1 MALIDLKSNL
11 SWYSSN
17 GKPAGYRP
25 NADQAST
32 RFVNNE
38 DLTVSAQPRGFD
50 NNGAA
55 STFIPRVSKNDFIV
69 DDNSYSNRGTAS
81 RKAQLGNGTKFP
93 IGPLGQV
100 YQFDRP
106 RTGFNVTSKYS
117 EIYSSLT
124 NFGLAD
130 TYTVRKPIEAMYN
143 KFKVRDEV
151 YNPYGDPAPP
161 FILTGIQRDDSS
173 DPQRFGKE
181 GFAADIPRGGL
192 SIAQERAKLDV
203 ERISKF
209 LARPAGQWWI
219 TKQNLLHL
227 MYPNRE
233 GVEGTPQSPAWN
245 ANSPKVFVV
254 QNLLDQV
261 GLTYTGLHNRKHGQF
276 PYDTPGYLPFPPS
289 PPSNYEQIHKER
301 AVGITQSGK
310 TVSPTDNNRLVLIY
324 RDSIRDKKKG
334 WIPGPGVGES
344 FSKLT
349 DRLGPNSISFDG
361 TIQETAIRRW
371 SVTTPDP
378 NREIPV
384 GTRLGGVT
392 TLPFSEIRDREYSYT
407 SPYKPRGLNS
417 ADLGIQLGS
426 DDRTTETPAPYK
438 FRDSLIRKW
447 YALSSNWNAHEN
459 DRDELKTPTDDNRS
473 KRTWIQ
479 TSVGGQI
486 QTVKPDV
493 RENAYQ
499 LLRQAANDREN
510 SGPYK
515 SAIRDFRATFSTKGQ
530 VAEPGESF
538 KIDTDT
544 TEGNRTKRE
553 EAMIIRLREEASS
566 GNRFNAVGDSDRAKA
581 DNAAQTIRTR
591 DPLTGKFSD
600 ERPSEDEYYD
610 IGRAAQARRENRNTD
625 IDFRT
630 NTDGNRFA
638 AYLGARPDEKDTTTA
653 RIEGDDFTG
662 FANPSRE
669 VPERNVA
676 TPVQPA
682 DGAISLQTYK
692 TMTYGEIRSTA
703 KQRKL
708 NYKNP
713 QIVDFRKAGEAYAAG
728 NDKVA
733 NSELITFKIGDVTFP
748 AYIVSLSDSFSP
760 SLSGESDQNRAD
772 PRYLYTSF
780 ERSVAVNFMAVFE
793 RSGDSPWPKLK
804 RLADYSLPGYGSG
817 PWAQTPKVTIGK
829 LYRNIPMVI
838 ESISF
843 DWDNETP
850 WSIAGKMGRDNAFEV
865 PSKKEV
871 DGLPMYTSVDLS
883 MKYLGNVKPKK
894 GGGYVKWGE

>member
-1 MALIDLKSNL
+1 MALMDLKSNL
-11 SWYSSN
+11 SWYGSN
-17 GKPAGYRP
+17 GRPNGYQP

-55 STFIPRVSKNDFIV
+55 SNFIPRISKNEFAI
-69 DDNSYSNRGTAS
+69 DNSTYSTRGTAT
-81 RKAQLGNGTKFP
+81 RKAQLGNGSKFP
-93 IGPLGQV
+93 IGPTGQI
-100 YQFDRP
+100 YQFDKP
-106 RTGFNVTSKYS
+106 RTGFSVISKYG
-117 EIYSSLT
+117 EMYSALT

-143 KFKVRDEV
+143 KFKVHDEV
-151 YNPYGDPAPP
+151 HNPYGDPSPP
-161 FILTGIQRDDSS
+161 FILRGIQRDDNS
-173 DPQRFGKE
+173 DPQRFGKP
-181 GFAADIPRGGL
+181 GFSADVPRGGL
-192 SIAQERAKLDV
+192 SVVQERAKLDV

-334 WIPGPGVGES
+334 WIAGPTIGEA

-349 DRLGPNSISFDG
+349 DRLGPTSITFDG
-361 TIQETAIRRW
+361 TIQETVLRRW
-371 SVTTPDP
+371 SVTTPEP
-378 NREIPV
+378 LSEIP
-384 GTRLGGVT
+384 TGGRFGEVT
-392 TLPFSEIRDREYSYT
+392 SIPFSKIRDREYSHT

-417 ADLGIQLGS
+417 SDLGIQLGS

-438 FRDSLIRKW
+438 YRDSILRKW
-447 YALSSNWNAHEN
+447 IMLPDSWNAHEN

-486 QTVKPDV
+486 QTIKPDV

-499 LLRQAANDREN
+499 LLKKAANDRET
-510 SGPYK
+510 SGPSK
-515 SAIRDFRATFSTKGQ
+515 SSIKDFRATFSTKGQ
-530 VAEPGESF
+530 VAGPGESF
-538 KIDTDT
+538 EIDVDT
-544 TEGNRTKRE
+544 TEGNRSKRA

-566 GNRFNAVGDSDRAKA
+566 GNRFNGTGVTDRAKA
-581 DNAAQTIRTR
+581 DSAPQTVQTR
-591 DPLTGKFSD
+591 NSLSGKFDD
-600 ERPSEDEYYD
+600 ERLAEDEYFAL
-610 IGRAAQARRENRNTD
+610 GVAAKTRRENKNTD
-625 IDFRT
+625 IDFRS
-630 NTDGNRFA
+630 NPDNKRFVD
-638 AYLGARPDEKDTTTA
+638 YIGTKPDELDTATK
-653 RIEGDDFTG
+653 RIEHSNFDGYS
-662 FANPSRE
+662 NPARV
-669 VPERNVA
+669 VPDRNVA
-676 TPVQPA
+676 TPATPSI
-682 DGAISLQTYK
+682 GALSLQKYK
-692 TMTYGEIRSTA
+692 TMTYGKIKETA
-703 KQRKL
+703 KGRQL
-708 NYKNP
+708 VYKSP
-713 QIVDFRKAGEAYAAG
+713 TIVDFRKDGVSYDAG

-733 NSELITFKIGDVTFP
+733 NSKLVTFKIGDVEFP
-748 AYIVSLSDSFSP
+748 AYIISLSDSFTAGFT
-760 SLSGESDQNRAD
+760 GESDQNRAD

-780 ERSVAVNFMAVFE
+780 ERSIAINFMAVYE
-793 RSGDSPWPKLK
+793 KSGDSPWPKLRK
-804 RLADYSLPGYGSG
+804 LADFSLPGYGSG
-817 PWAQTPKVTIGK
+817 PWAQAPKVTIGK
-829 LYRNIPMVI
+829 LYRNVPMI
-838 ESISF
+838 LETISF

-850 WSIAGKMGRDNAFEV
+850 WSVAGKMGRDGINTIDA
-865 PSKKEV
+865 KD
-871 DGLPMYTSVDLS
+871 DGLPMYTSVDISL
-883 MKYLGNVKPKK
+883 KYLGDVKPKK
-894 GGGYVKWGE
+894 GGGYAKWGS